1 MEPSFV
7 KGYNMVQECITFT
20 MVPFKVKVTISMY
33 VPFLCFRKVVWD
45 VSCNFLHPDDVFND
59 ATNTKNPFPNVHS
72 LIVHYPMP
80 VHFQQ

>member
-1 MEPSFV
+1 M